1 MVTKKANKIN
11 NLENVSI
18 SFNFEKNKIDLL
30 FDILKKIK
38 IKPDIIINNVGG
50 NLNITDPLCNS
61 KDAHKVFNLNL
72 YVPIEINKKYLPH
85 MIKKKWGRIVHI
97 SSISSL
103 ENQGPPAY
111 CASKA
116 ALNAYVRSVG
126 RYVSKHN
133 VIMTSLLPGAIMT
146 KGGYWDN
153 IKKYNSKHFK
163 NYQKN
168 RMAINRFGNPE
179 EISNFVIFL
188 ASDNSSFAPGSSFLV
203 DGGQGR
209 VFNNIEN

>member
-1 MVTKKANKIN
+1 M
-11 NLENVSI
+11 
-18 SFNFEKNKIDLL
+18 
-30 FDILKKIK
+30 
-38 IKPDIIINNVGG
+38 
-50 NLNITDPLCNS
+50 NITDPLCNS
-61 KDAHKVFNLNL
+61 KDAHKVFNINL
-72 YVPIEINKKYLPH
+72 YVPIEINKKYLPY

-126 RYVSKHN
+126 RYVSKYN
-133 VIMTSLLPGAIMT
+133 VIMTTLLPGAIMT
-146 KGGYWDN
+146 KGGYWDKV
-153 IKKYNSKHFK
+153 KKFNLKHFK